1 MDGPTKKKI
10 NWPNA
15 LEGDV
20 GKVNGDSATNT
31 APIIDKIIPRVCIL
45 GGFLVMINKIPRMK
59 IDIGNQNKSSAPGW
73 DARANMY
80 RGSSQTYSN

>member
-1 MDGPTKKKI
+1 MDGPAKKKI

-31 APIIDKIIPRVCIL
+31 APIIDKIIPRV
-45 GGFLVMINKIPRMK
+45 
-59 IDIGNQNKSSAPGW
+59 
-73 DARANMY
+73 
-80 RGSSQTYSN
+80 